1 MHRPG
6 SLALDVGHLQQQRE
20 SNLPRTS
27 FLTPHCLAMAQED
40 NAKNAQPRGLSSFA
54 NLLGSNASTIS
65 SAPVLYAQ
73 QPSSDDAPKDE
84 AAAKK
89 QQINS
94 AALRFQPTK
103 RPQLAS
109 QKKPKK
115 PGATGLQSS
124 SSPDPS
130 NKPAAPKVVAL
141 AANPPSKTTF
151 ADWTADDGDMDG
163 FYTATQHRERG
174 GRKKKKK
181 KKKQQE
187 QEFEQN
193 WDDIYDPTRPNDYS
207 QYRGSEEQMREIN
220 EWKEHLHRFDKRA
233 DSMDYSSS
241 EDEGRRPRMNAQFA
255 PPKSLNFA
263 PPSSLNA
270 PPPPPP
276 VPAAPAEIPDDP
288 TGEDAYARRMRLS
301 GMAGN
306 PPPPEVEDEPES
318 TNAPPPPPPP
328 PEPTPS
334 ATISRAPVRYELPPA
349 PAGLP
354 ATEEEMDQM
363 MDEDEDEPA
372 SEAAPEDGDGPRSRA
387 PGQKGFAQRLM
398 QKYGWEKGKGL
409 GAKETGIVTPLQ
421 MQAQKRKKKSDAE
434 GGGWAAPKG
443 MGKIV
448 GGKRVKV
455 EEENSPYPA
464 LSEVIV
470 LFHMVDGMDVEKELQ
485 EGVLV
490 QEIGEE
496 CGAKY
501 GRVEQVRIDKDT
513 TADTIPVFIKFTSQM
528 SALRAV
534 NALDGRIFNGNKISA
549 RYFDSARFANGDLE
563 MVVPES
569 EVGIEKEESGQ

>member
-1 MHRPG
+1 
-6 SLALDVGHLQQQRE
+6 
-20 SNLPRTS
+20 
-27 FLTPHCLAMAQED
+27 MAQE
-40 NAKNAQPRGLSSFA
+40 NNSNNTPRGLSSFA
-54 NLLGSNASTIS
+54 NLLGSNAGTIS

-73 QPSSDDAPKDE
+73 QPGGDDAPKDE

-103 RPQLAS
+103 RPQLAA

-115 PGATGLQSS
+115 SASGVQSS

-130 NKPAAPKVVAL
+130 NKTGAPKVVAL

-151 ADWTADDGDMDG
+151 ADWTADDDDVNG
-163 FYTATQHRERG
+163 FYTATHKYRERG

-181 KKKQQE
+181 KQQQE
-187 QEFEQN
+187 QELEQN

-241 EDEGRRPRMNAQFA
+241 EDESRRPRMNAQFA

-263 PPSSLNA
+263 PPPSLND
-270 PPPPPP
+270 PPPPP
-276 VPAAPAEIPDDP
+276 VSTAAAEIPDDP

-301 GMAGN
+301 GLSGN
-306 PPPPEVEDEPES
+306 PPPPPPQDDEPAGHPLVTS
-318 TNAPPPPPPP
+318 NPPPPPPP
-328 PEPTPS
+328 SESAPS

-363 MDEDEDEPA
+363 MGDEEEEPPSESMQED
-372 SEAAPEDGDGPRSRA
+372 DDGPRSKA

-421 MQAQKRKKKSDAE
+421 MQAQKRKKKPDAE

-443 MGKIV
+443 MGKII

-455 EEENSPYPA
+455 DEENGPYPS

-485 EGVLV
+485 EGLLV

-501 GRVEQVRIDKDT
+501 GRIEQVRIDKDN
-513 TADTIPVFIKFTSQM
+513 TAETVPVFIKFTSQM

-534 NALDGRIFNGNKISA
+534 NALDGRIFNGNKITA
-549 RYFDSARFANGDLE
+549 RYFDSAKFTNGHLE
-563 MVVPES
+563 VVVPKDEA
-569 EVGIEKEESGQ
+569 EPQEGDTLQQ

>member
-1 MHRPG
+1 
-6 SLALDVGHLQQQRE
+6 
-20 SNLPRTS
+20 
-27 FLTPHCLAMAQED
+27 
-40 NAKNAQPRGLSSFA
+40 
-54 NLLGSNASTIS
+54 
-65 SAPVLYAQ
+65 
-73 QPSSDDAPKDE
+73 
-84 AAAKK
+84 
-89 QQINS
+89 
-94 AALRFQPTK
+94 
-103 RPQLAS
+103 
-109 QKKPKK
+109 
-115 PGATGLQSS
+115 
-124 SSPDPS
+124 
-130 NKPAAPKVVAL
+130 
-141 AANPPSKTTF
+141 
-151 ADWTADDGDMDG
+151 
-163 FYTATQHRERG
+163 
-174 GRKKKKK
+174 
-181 KKKQQE
+181 
-187 QEFEQN
+187 
-193 WDDIYDPTRPNDYS
+193 
-207 QYRGSEEQMREIN
+207 
-220 EWKEHLHRFDKRA
+220 
-233 DSMDYSSS
+233 MDYSSS

-263 PPSSLNA
+263 PPPSLNA
-270 PPPPPP
+270 PAPPPPAA
-276 VPAAPAEIPDDP
+276 AAPVNIPDDP
-288 TGEDAYARRMRLS
+288 TGEDAYARRLRLS

-306 PPPPEVEDEPES
+306 PPPHPEVQDEPGS
-318 TNAPPPPPPP
+318 TYTPPAFSNSPVPPPPPPS
-328 PEPTPS
+328 EPAPS
-334 ATISRAPVRYELPPA
+334 ATISRAPVRYQLPPA

-363 MDEDEDEPA
+363 MDEEEDEPT
-372 SEAAPEDGDGPRSRA
+372 SEAAREDEDGPRSKA

-464 LSEVIV
+464 LSEVVV

-485 EGVLV
+485 EGILV

-513 TADTIPVFIKFTSQM
+513 TADTVPVFVKFTSQM

-549 RYFDSARFANGDLE
+549 RYFDSARFSKGDLE
-563 MVVPES
+563 VVVPEN
-569 EVGIEKEESGQ
+569 EAGTDNQESGQ

>member
-1 MHRPG
+1 
-6 SLALDVGHLQQQRE
+6 
-20 SNLPRTS
+20 
-27 FLTPHCLAMAQED
+27 MAQED
-40 NAKNAQPRGLSSFA
+40 NTNNAQPRGLSSFA

-73 QPSSDDAPKDE
+73 QPSGDDAPKDE

-94 AALRFQPTK
+94 ALRFQPTK

-115 PGATGLQSS
+115 PGASGLQSS

-130 NKPAAPKVVAL
+130 NKSAAPKVVAL

-151 ADWTADDGDMDG
+151 ADWTADDGDVEG
-163 FYTATQHRERG
+163 FYVATQQRERG
-174 GRKKKKK
+174 GRRKKK

-187 QEFEQN
+187 QELEHN

-207 QYRGSEEQMREIN
+207 QYKGSEEQMREIN

-241 EDEGRRPRMNAQFA
+241 EDEGRRPRINAQFA

-263 PPSSLNA
+263 PPPSLNA
-270 PPPPPP
+270 PAPPPPAATAP
-276 VPAAPAEIPDDP
+276 VSIPDDP
-288 TGEDAYARRMRLS
+288 TGEDAYARRLRLS

-306 PPPPEVEDEPES
+306 PPPPPEVQDEPGPTYTPPVFS
-318 TNAPPPPPPP
+318 NLPVPPPPPPS
-328 PEPTPS
+328 EPAPS
-334 ATISRAPVRYELPPA
+334 ATIARAPVRYELPPA

-363 MDEDEDEPA
+363 MDEEEDEPP
-372 SEAAPEDGDGPRSRA
+372 SETAREDEDGPRSKA

-421 MQAQKRKKKSDAE
+421 MQAQKRKKKPDAE

-464 LSEVIV
+464 LSEVVV

-513 TADTIPVFIKFTSQM
+513 TADTVPVFVKFTSQM

-549 RYFDSARFANGDLE
+549 RYFDSARFSKGDLE
-563 MVVPES
+563 VVVPEN
-569 EVGIEKEESGQ
+569 EVGTDNQESGQ